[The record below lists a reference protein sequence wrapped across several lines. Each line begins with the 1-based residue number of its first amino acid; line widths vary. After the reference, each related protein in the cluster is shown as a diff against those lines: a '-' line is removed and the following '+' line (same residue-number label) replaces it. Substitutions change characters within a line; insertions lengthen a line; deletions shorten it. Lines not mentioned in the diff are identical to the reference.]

1 MFTIPSNH
9 TWSHHARVEVLP
21 QTSPTDICDI
31 PGFPLISLNTCYIC
45 VSQSWDISG
54 FLLISLFAMSGL
66 SSPLSYRYRGH
77 HGTFPDVPQHYVC
90 VPGPLSLTDTGDI
103 SGLSADVFQHLLCMC
118 PRSNLVPQI
127 EGTSRDFL
135 LMSLNTSLL
144 CSYVSHAGPTSPTDT
159 GDISGLSLMSLTL
172 PCYVCVPGPTRPTD
186 TGDISRLSPDVPN
199 TYLLCMLLTSTGTR
213 ITQDF
218 PLILLCYVCVPDP
231 TCPADTGDISGLSP
245 DVPNTSVFAM
255 YVAKVHWYRDNS
267 GLSLDVPQYFFTT
280 CSTDTGDISGFPL
293 MSPQY
298 FFAMCVSQVQPA
310 LQIQGT
316 SRDFP

>member
-1 MFTIPSNH
+1 MHELKSCLKPVPQIYVISQDFHWYPSTPAIYVSAN
-9 TWSHHARVEVLP
+9 P
-21 QTSPTDICDI
+21 GTSRDFSWYPCLLCQVYPVPYPTDTGDI
-31 PGFPLISLNTCYIC
+31 
-45 VSQSWDISG
+45 
-54 FLLISLFAMSGL
+54 MGL
-66 SSPLSYRYRGH
+66 S
-77 HGTFPDVPQHYVC
+77 PDVPQHYVC

-213 ITQDF
+213 ITRDF
-218 PLILLCYVCVPDP
+218 PLIIIL
-231 TCPADTGDISGLSP
+231 
-245 DVPNTSVFAM
+245 
-255 YVAKVHWYRDNS
+255 
-267 GLSLDVPQYFFTT
+267 
-280 CSTDTGDISGFPL
+280 
-293 MSPQY
+293 
-298 FFAMCVSQVQPA
+298 
-310 LQIQGT
+310 
-316 SRDFP
+316 